1 MVCLRAVMEPR
12 GSGED
17 GFGQGAW
24 VTTDK
29 DAPPGDL
36 GQGLQS
42 AGRGVREVVGAWPS
56 RSDGGCGSAS
66 EVVFLDTVCG
76 MTAVYMLQC
85 LGVKG
90 EGRGAACLSPRGQPF
105 PPAGT
110 LQETPSGR
118 RGRPPGPR
126 KLGSWPPGLLL
137 AGHVALP
144 ARSREAAF
152 PKQSGLT
159 AKPSH
164 SVPHFLVLLRRHVV
178 HIKLSSLSGVRCTGA
193 CHLPGCSDAGLRP
206 ERWQRL
212 LAGARPSQ
220 IASARWSVL
229 DSALKA
235 RLGGRA
241 TTW

>member
-1 MVCLRAVMEPR
+1 MVCLQAAMEPR

-29 DAPPGDL
+29 AAKGIHCSRPFLAQDVPPGEL

-42 AGRGVREVVGAWPS
+42 AERGVREVVGTWPS

-118 RGRPPGPR
+118 RGRPPGPC
-126 KLGSWPPGLLL
+126 KLRSWPLGLLL
-137 AGHVALP
+137 TGHVALP

-152 PKQSGLT
+152 PKQSGLSET
-159 AKPSH
+159 VALCSPFPGPVEAARCSYQAFF
-164 SVPHFLVLLRRHVV
+164 SVWSPVHRRLPPAGLLRRRAQTRAPAAAPGRRAT
-178 HIKLSSLSGVRCTGA
+178 LTDRSDESSL
-193 CHLPGCSDAGLRP
+193 
-206 ERWQRL
+206 
-212 LAGARPSQ
+212 
-220 IASARWSVL
+220 
-229 DSALKA
+229 
-235 RLGGRA
+235 
-241 TTW
+241 